1 MSGSMNQLMSPYA
14 AYEGDFPAFTPR
26 NQMLGPGGNYEAL
39 PGITSGAAP
48 KPWGLN
54 SDQLAQQLELQR
66 QLKSQQWQAAQDQLN
81 QQKWANTY
89 LGRVLPP
96 VDYSVD
102 PSMMLQRLPG
112 ASPNIRMP
120 APTWPRWET
129 TPGDRQT

>member
-1 MSGSMNQLMSPYA
+1 MSGTINQLMSPLA
-14 AYEGDFPAFTPR
+14 DYESDFPAWPPR

-39 PGITSGAAP
+39 PGITSGAPP

-54 SDQLAQQLELQR
+54 SDQFAQMLEQQR
-66 QLKSQQWQAAQDQLN
+66 QRDAQAWQAAQEQLI

-96 VDYSVD
+96 VDYNVD
-102 PSMMLQRLPG
+102 PGAMLQRLPG

-120 APTWPRWET
+120 APTWPRWQMLPADRET
-129 TPGDRQT
+129 